1 MKRRRGKHDALPPVE
16 DAANMAALDAIFMS
30 YLRPAILAI
39 ATALLVSTPLIA
51 SESVVS
57 EGTGATWHVMWLALA
72 VISLLGSALFTSN
85 ENRWSWVDLCVGLLV
100 GWHIVSA
107 LMCDGNLRHAWN
119 ATWQW
124 GAYGAMA
131 IVFRQQLT
139 SAKETRALVV
149 VMFALALA
157 VSLHAY
163 YQYAVLQPQMRA
175 QYEKDPEAILQQLGV
190 TAEAGSPMRTLA
202 ENRIKSV
209 EPNAEFALT
218 NSLAGFLLPWLL
230 IPLAVAFWSVQ
241 KEFDVKLLVTLLV
254 IVLLVFGVLLL
265 TKSRTAVLA
274 GAGGVVLL
282 LLYGRRSGWQLN
294 WRWPAGI
301 AAAVMVM
308 GLIAVAAKGLDAEV
322 LSESPKSVLYRLEYW
337 RATAALIADEPIF
350 GVGPGNFQER
360 YVNYKLPQA
369 SETVADPH
377 NFLLEVW
384 STAGTPALL
393 ALIALMFATGWQLS
407 RRSPLISGDLKV
419 APTVNTAEKKAA
431 ADELKIGHFAIYA
444 GAVLGLL
451 LAGILGFIVFD
462 PLETTRSG
470 VVEPGR
476 DAALGIPIIWLTSF
490 ASFIVCFVGLKD
502 WVERGELPRS
512 AVIIALIV
520 LLVNL
525 LAAGAAIFPG
535 VVNAAW
541 LLWAMALQ
549 RDNAVENIPLSS
561 EPRISPQ
568 GPLVTRWISIA
579 AAGLFVAAL
588 IGCYVTEYQPVLQ
601 GHMKVLE
608 AAATRE
614 QAVRDPS
621 RASQVTALIA
631 DAIAADPW
639 APMPRRMLADFRLR
653 QWLTQQNQR
662 NWGPFLD
669 AMADYEKS
677 SPHHFAQHEE
687 RGQWLLLAAR
697 KVKDPERLQ
706 LAAKAYAAAIKCYPN
721 SAILHAQLASLLA
734 EQGQV
739 EDAKRE
745 ADEAK
750 RLDDLCPHVEQKLE
764 KRVLYDPPPSPR
776 AAGTG
781 EAKPPNAAVV
791 VAELRQEA
799 RNVREGEK
807 VEEQRK

>member
-1 MKRRRGKHDALPPVE
+1 MKRRRGKHDDLPPVE
-16 DAANMAALDAIFMS
+16 TPASNTAALDALFMS

-57 EGTGATWHVMWLALA
+57 EGSGATWHVMWLALA
-72 VISLLGSALFTSN
+72 VISLISSAFFTSN
-85 ENRWSWVDLCVGLLV
+85 LNRWSWADLCVGLLV
-100 GWHIVSA
+100 GWHVVSA
-107 LMCDGNLRHAWN
+107 IMCDGNMRHAWN

-124 GAYGAMA
+124 GAYGAIA
-131 IVFRQQLT
+131 VVFRQQLI

-149 VMFALALA
+149 VMLALGLA

-163 YQYAVLQPQMRA
+163 YQYAVLQPQLRS
-175 QYEKDPEAILQQLGV
+175 QYDKNPEEFLKQMGV
-190 TAEAGSPMRTLA
+190 TAEPGSPVRVLA

-230 IPLAVAFWSVQ
+230 LPLAVGFWTVQ
-241 KEFDVKLLVTLLV
+241 KETDWRLLGTFLL
-254 IVLLVFGVLLL
+254 IGLLIFGVLLL

-274 GAGGVVLL
+274 AAGGCVLI
-282 LLYGRRSGWQLN
+282 LLYGRRSGWQLG

-337 RATAALIADEPIF
+337 RGTAALIADEPIF

-360 YVNYKLPQA
+360 YVNHKLPQA
-369 SETVADPH
+369 SESVADPH

-393 ALIALMFATGWQLS
+393 ALTALMLATGWQLS
-407 RRSPLISGDLKV
+407 RRSPVVSGELKV
-419 APTVNTAEKKAA
+419 VAA
-431 ADELKIGHFAIYA
+431 ANTVEKRAAAEELRIGHFAIYA

-470 VVEPGR
+470 VLEVNR
-476 DAALGIPIIWLTSF
+476 DASLGVPIIWLTSF
-490 ASFIVCFVGLKD
+490 VAFIVCFVGLKD

-512 AVIIALIV
+512 AVIIALIA

-535 VVNAAW
+535 VVSAAW

-549 RDNAVENIPLSS
+549 RDDVVVESKPPSPFITKWLS
-561 EPRISPQ
+561 
-568 GPLVTRWISIA
+568 VA
-579 AAGLFVAAL
+579 AACLFIAAL
-588 IGCYVTEYQPVLQ
+588 IGCYFTEYQPVLQ
-601 GHMKVLE
+601 GQMKVLE
-608 AAATRE
+608 SVAARD
-614 QAVRDPS
+614 QAIRDPS
-621 RASQVTALIA
+621 RASQVAALIN

-639 APMPRRMLADFRLR
+639 APMPRRLLADFRLR
-653 QWLTQQNQR
+653 QWLGKPIQR
-662 NWGPFLD
+662 SWTPFVD

-677 SPHHFAQHEE
+677 SPHHYSQHEE

-697 KVKDPERLQ
+697 RIKDPERLQ
-706 LAAKAYAAAIKCYPN
+706 LSAEAYQAAIKCYPN
-721 SAILHAQLASLLA
+721 SAILHAQLAMILA
-734 EQGQV
+734 EQ
-739 EDAKRE
+739 EKPADAKRE
-745 ADEAK
+745 ADEAQ

-776 AAGTG
+776 ASATG
-781 EAKPPNAAVV
+781 ETKPPNAAEVV
-791 VAELRQEA
+791 RQLRSGGKPKEPAEKQS
-799 RNVREGEK
+799 
-807 VEEQRK
+807 